1 MKDTQRAIPKSG
13 TRLGNEREM
22 VYLGEA
28 QRCLQLFDVSRMSEI
43 CVMKITL
50 GTDLVCSVSLSAQ
63 CLLFRLALQPIL
75 ILNMSLFRHSIS
87 FGTLTFDR
95 YVWFENV
102 SSFCIFCS
110 HNGHIKYL
118 CEISRQF
125 VSKSYIRSNELVFP
139 LGRKE
144 NMLMVRLILTRLG

>member
-1 MKDTQRAIPKSG
+1 MKDTQRATTKWNKVK
-13 TRLGNEREM
+13 LGNEREM

-87 FGTLTFDR
+87 FGTLF
-95 YVWFENV
+95 F
-102 SSFCIFCS
+102 
-110 HNGHIKYL
+110 
-118 CEISRQF
+118 RQVHLIRKCFF
-125 VSKSYIRSNELVFP
+125 VLYFL
-139 LGRKE
+139 
-144 NMLMVRLILTRLG
+144 LT